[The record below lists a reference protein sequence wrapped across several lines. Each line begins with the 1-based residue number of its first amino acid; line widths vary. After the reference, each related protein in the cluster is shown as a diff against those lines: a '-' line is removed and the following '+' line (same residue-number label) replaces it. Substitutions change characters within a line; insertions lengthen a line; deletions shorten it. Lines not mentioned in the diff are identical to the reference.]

1 MKILDRYILST
12 YLKTFFSV
20 FTILM
25 LIFILQSVWV
35 YISELA
41 GKDLEIE
48 IILKFLIYVSPRIV
62 VLVLPLTILLASIMV
77 FGGFS
82 ENYEFAAMKSTGIS
96 LQRAM
101 KSLSVF
107 IVLLAVI
114 SFFFANSVIPF
125 AEFNFY
131 SLRRNIAK
139 VKPAMAIA
147 EGQFN
152 QLNDINIKV
161 AEKSGENGGFLRDV
175 IIHQKKGNVRGNF
188 TVIKANT
195 GEFISD
201 DTSDILQLVLF
212 DGNYYDEIQDK
223 DYTKRTKNRPQVK
236 STFDKYIINIDVSQ
250 FNNVDFENKEN
261 ITKHTMLNVT
271 DLKTAID
278 SLNTNRN
285 NILETFS
292 ETMLR
297 RTTYH
302 NLKLNFKQNELDSIT
317 TTEAV
322 DILKLYEERNSI
334 QIIDLALNTIK
345 KAKNDLT
352 SKSKAMLNSLVN
364 VNKHV
369 VALHDK
375 FALGLSCIILFFV
388 GAPLGALIR
397 KGGIGLPLII
407 AILIFLTYH
416 FIGLFAKNSSEDSS
430 VDPVLAAWL
439 SSLILL
445 PFSIYLTNR
454 ATKDRPLIDFD
465 SVLIPLKQLVASK
478 SDSDI
483 FDSQQL
489 TSEDT
494 SELESFE
501 NEKLIDIVKN
511 FRQFGLSLN
520 YKQRA
525 LKILNSRGISE
536 LQLKMAG
543 NLSNQKYE
551 NALRLY
557 IDFKEHSKLAL
568 NLNILTILLG
578 LGGFVLSNNGI
589 PVIGKILSVIAVLSL
604 LFFVVLFLK
613 STSNQ
618 SDFYK
623 LLSIKFLT
631 NSFVF
636 IILGIPL
643 FVLYRAFFIKK
654 MKEDLLKIS

>member
-1 MKILDRYILST
+1 LKILDRYILTT

-25 LIFILQSVWV
+25 MIFILQSVWV

-48 IILKFLIYVSPRIV
+48 IVLKFLLYVSPRIV
-62 VLVLPLTILLASIMV
+62 VLVLPLTVLLASIMV

-107 IVLLAVI
+107 IVFLAVI

-161 AEKSGENGGFLRDV
+161 AEKSGENGQYLKDV
-175 IIHQKKGNVRGNF
+175 IIHQKKGTFTGNF

-201 DTSDILQLVLF
+201 ETSDILQLVLF
-212 DGNYYDEIQDK
+212 DGNYYDEIQSK

-236 STFDKYIINIDVSQ
+236 STFEKYIINIDVSQ
-250 FNNVDFENKEN
+250 FNNIDFESKET
-261 ITKHTMLNVT
+261 ITKHTMLNVM

-278 SLNTNRN
+278 SLNTKRED
-285 NILETFS
+285 ILTTFS
-292 ETMLR
+292 ETMLK
-297 RTTYH
+297 RTNQHTL
-302 NLKLNFKQNELDSIT
+302 NLNYKLSELDSIT
-317 TTEAV
+317 ETV
-322 DILKLYEERNSI
+322 DILNLYEERKSI
-334 QIIDLALNTIK
+334 QLIDLALNTTKTAK
-345 KAKNDLT
+345 KDLT
-352 SKSKAMLNSLVN
+352 SKSKTMLDSLVT

-369 VALHDK
+369 VAFHDK

-430 VDPVLAAWL
+430 VDPVVAAWL

-454 ATKDRPLIDFD
+454 ATKDRALIDFD
-465 SVLIPLKQLVASK
+465 SVLIPLKRLVSSK
-478 SDSDI
+478 SDGEIVDV
-483 FDSQQL
+483 QQL

-494 SELESFE
+494 SELDQFE
-501 NEKLIDIVKN
+501 NDKLIDIVKN
-511 FRQFGLSLN
+511 FRQYGLSLN
-520 YKQRA
+520 YKQTA
-525 LKILNSRGISE
+525 LKILNTRGISE
-536 LQLKMAG
+536 LELKMAG
-543 NLSNQKYE
+543 NLSNQNYE

-557 IDFKEHSKLAL
+557 IDFKENSKLAL
-568 NLNILTILLG
+568 VLNVLTIVLG
-578 LGGFVLSNNGI
+578 LGGSFLSNNEFPTLGQ
-589 PVIGKILSVIAVLSL
+589 ILSGIAILSL
-604 LFFVVLFLK
+604 IFFVVVFQK
-613 STSNQ
+613 TTSNQ

-643 FVLYRAFFIKK
+643 FFLYRPYFIKK

>member
-1 MKILDRYILST
+1 MKILDRYILIT
-12 YLKTFFSV
+12 YLKTFISV

-25 LIFILQSVWV
+25 MIFILQSVWV

-41 GKDLEIE
+41 GKELEIE
-48 IILKFLIYVSPRIV
+48 IILKFLLYVSPRIV

-107 IVLLAVI
+107 IVFLAVI
-114 SFFFANSVIPF
+114 SFFFANSVIPY

-161 AEKSGENGGFLRDV
+161 AEKSGENGEFLKDV
-175 IIHQKKGNVRGNF
+175 IIHQKKGTYTGNF

-195 GEFISD
+195 GEFISNE
-201 DTSDILQLVLF
+201 TSDVLQLVLF
-212 DGNYYDEIQDK
+212 DGNYYDEIQHK

-236 STFDKYIINIDVSQ
+236 STFEKYIINIDVSQ
-250 FNNVDFENKEN
+250 FNNIDFKSKES
-261 ITKHTMLNVT
+261 ITKHTMLNVA

-278 SLNTNRN
+278 SLNRKRDTV
-285 NILETFS
+285 LTAFS
-292 ETMLR
+292 ETMLK
-297 RTTYH
+297 RTNHHTL
-302 NLKLNFKQNELDSIT
+302 NLNYKVREQDSIPKS
-317 TTEAV
+317 V
-322 DILKLYEERNSI
+322 DILKLYDERKSI
-334 QIIDLALNTIK
+334 QLIELALNTTKTAK
-345 KAKNDLT
+345 KDLT
-352 SKSKAMLNSLVN
+352 SKSKKMLNSLVT

-454 ATKDRPLIDFD
+454 ATKDRALIDFD
-465 SVLIPLKQLVASK
+465 SILIPLKRLVTSK
-478 SDSDI
+478 SDSEIVDV
-483 FDSQQL
+483 QQL

-494 SELESFE
+494 SELDGFE
-501 NEKLIDIVKN
+501 NNKLIDVVKN

-520 YKQRA
+520 YKQTA

-536 LQLKMAG
+536 LELKMG
-543 NLSNQKYE
+543 GDLSNQNYE

-557 IDFKEHSKLAL
+557 IDFKENSKLAL
-568 NLNILTILLG
+568 LLNIFTIVLG
-578 LGGFVLSNNGI
+578 LGGSILSNNGI
-589 PVIGKILSVIAVLSL
+589 PVIGKILTGIAVLSL
-604 LFFVVLFLK
+604 IFFVVVFQK
-613 STSNQ
+613 TTSNQ

-636 IILGIPL
+636 ILLGIPL
-643 FVLYRAFFIKK
+643 FFLYRPFFIKK

>member
-1 MKILDRYILST
+1 MKILDRYILTT
-12 YLKTFFSV
+12 YLKTFFIV

-25 LIFILQSVWV
+25 MIFILQSVWV

-41 GKDLEIE
+41 GKDLEIVVV
-48 IILKFLIYVSPRIV
+48 LKFLLYVSPRIV

-107 IVLLAVI
+107 IVFLAVI

-152 QLNDINIKV
+152 QLNEINIKV
-161 AEKSGENGGFLRDV
+161 AEKSGENGEFLRDV
-175 IIHQKKGNVRGNF
+175 IIHQKKGTYTGNF

-201 DTSDILQLVLF
+201 ESSDILQLVLF
-212 DGNYYDEIQDK
+212 DGNYYDEIQHK

-236 STFDKYIINIDVSQ
+236 STFEKYIINIDVSQ
-250 FNNVDFENKEN
+250 FNNIDFESKEN
-261 ITKHTMLNVT
+261 ITKHTMLNVV

-278 SLNTNRN
+278 SLNIKRSDVLT
-285 NILETFS
+285 TFS
-292 ETMLR
+292 ETMLK
-297 RTTYH
+297 RTNHHTL
-302 NLKLNFKQNELDSIT
+302 NLNYKVSELDSIT
-317 TTEAV
+317 ETV
-322 DILKLYEERNSI
+322 DVLKLYEERKSI
-334 QIIDLALNTIK
+334 QLIELALNTTKTAK
-345 KAKNDLT
+345 KDLT
-352 SKSKAMLNSLVN
+352 SRSKTMLDTLVT

-397 KGGIGLPLII
+397 KGGIGLPLVI

-454 ATKDRPLIDFD
+454 ATKDRALIDFD
-465 SVLIPLKQLVASK
+465 SILIPLKNLVTSK
-478 SDSDI
+478 SDCEIVDK
-483 FDSQQL
+483 QQL
-489 TSEDT
+489 TSENT
-494 SELESFE
+494 SELDGFD
-501 NEKLIDIVKN
+501 NDKLIDIIKN

-520 YKQRA
+520 YKQTA

-536 LQLKMAG
+536 LELKMGG
-543 NLSNQKYE
+543 NLSNQNYE

-557 IDFKEHSKLAL
+557 IDFKENSKLAL
-568 NLNILTILLG
+568 VLNILTIIFG
-578 LGGFVLSNNGI
+578 LGGSFLSDNEI
-589 PVIGKILSVIAVLSL
+589 PVMGKILSGIAILSL
-604 LFFVVLFLK
+604 IFFVVVFQK
-613 STSNQ
+613 TTSNQ

-643 FVLYRAFFIKK
+643 FFLYRPFFIKK
-654 MKEDLLKIS
+654 MKEDLKKIS

>member
-1 MKILDRYILST
+1 MKILDRYILTT

-25 LIFILQSVWV
+25 MIFILQSVWV

-48 IILKFLIYVSPRIV
+48 VVLKFLLYVSPRIV

-107 IVLLAVI
+107 IVFLAVI

-152 QLNDINIKV
+152 QLNEINIKV
-161 AEKSGENGGFLRDV
+161 AEKSGENGEFLRDV
-175 IIHQKKGNVRGNF
+175 IIHQKKGSFSGNF

-195 GEFISD
+195 GEFISNE
-201 DTSDILQLVLF
+201 TSDVLQLVLF
-212 DGNYYDEIQDK
+212 DGNYYDEIQHK
-223 DYTKRTKNRPQVK
+223 DYTKRTKNRPLVK
-236 STFDKYIINIDVSQ
+236 STFEKYIINIDVSQ
-250 FNNVDFENKEN
+250 FNNIDFESKES
-261 ITKHTMLNVT
+261 ITKHTMLNVV

-278 SLNTNRN
+278 SLNVKRSEVLT
-285 NILETFS
+285 TFS
-292 ETMLR
+292 ETMLK
-297 RTTYH
+297 RTNHHT
-302 NLKLNFKQNELDSIT
+302 LNQNYKVSELDSIT
-317 TTEAV
+317 ENV
-322 DILKLYEERNSI
+322 DILKLYDERKSI
-334 QIIDLALNTIK
+334 QLIDLALNTTKTAK
-345 KAKNDLT
+345 KELT
-352 SKSKAMLNSLVN
+352 SKSKTMLDSLVT

-397 KGGIGLPLII
+397 KGGIGLPLVI

-454 ATKDRPLIDFD
+454 ATKDRALIDFD
-465 SVLIPLKQLVASK
+465 SVLIPLKRLVTSK
-478 SDSDI
+478 SDTEIVDTL
-483 FDSQQL
+483 QL
-489 TSEDT
+489 SSENT
-494 SELESFE
+494 SELDGFD
-501 NEKLIDIVKN
+501 NKKLIDIIKN

-520 YKQRA
+520 YRQTA
-525 LKILNSRGISE
+525 IKILNSRGISE
-536 LQLKMAG
+536 LELKLGG

-551 NALRLY
+551 NALRLF
-557 IDFKEHSKLAL
+557 IDFKENSKLAL
-568 NLNILTILLG
+568 VLNILTIILG
-578 LGGFVLSNNGI
+578 LGGSILAENGI
-589 PVIGKILSVIAVLSL
+589 PIIGKITSGFAILGLI
-604 LFFVVLFLK
+604 FFVVVFQK

-643 FVLYRAFFIKK
+643 FFLYRPFFIKK

>member
-1 MKILDRYILST
+1 M
-12 YLKTFFSV
+12 
-20 FTILM
+20 M
-25 LIFILQSVWV
+25 IFILQSVWV

-48 IILKFLIYVSPRIV
+48 VVLKFLLYVSPRIV

-107 IVLLAVI
+107 IVFLAVI

-152 QLNDINIKV
+152 QLNEINIKV
-161 AEKSGENGGFLRDV
+161 AEKSGENGEFLRDV
-175 IIHQKKGNVRGNF
+175 IIHQKKGSFSGNF

-195 GEFISD
+195 GEFISNE
-201 DTSDILQLVLF
+201 TSDVLQLVLF
-212 DGNYYDEIQDK
+212 DGNYYDEIQHK
-223 DYTKRTKNRPQVK
+223 DYTKRTKNRPLVK
-236 STFDKYIINIDVSQ
+236 STFEKYIINIDVSQ
-250 FNNVDFENKEN
+250 FNNIDFESKES
-261 ITKHTMLNVT
+261 ITKHTMLNVV

-278 SLNTNRN
+278 SLNVKRSEVLT
-285 NILETFS
+285 TFS
-292 ETMLR
+292 ETMLK
-297 RTTYH
+297 RTNHHT
-302 NLKLNFKQNELDSIT
+302 LNQNYKVSELDSIT
-317 TTEAV
+317 ENV
-322 DILKLYEERNSI
+322 DILKLYDERKSI
-334 QIIDLALNTIK
+334 QLIDLALNTTKTAK
-345 KAKNDLT
+345 KELT
-352 SKSKAMLNSLVN
+352 SKSKTMLDSLVT

-397 KGGIGLPLII
+397 KGGIGLPLVI

-454 ATKDRPLIDFD
+454 ATKDRALIDFD
-465 SVLIPLKQLVASK
+465 SVLIPLKRLVTSK
-478 SDSDI
+478 SDTEIVDTL
-483 FDSQQL
+483 QL
-489 TSEDT
+489 SSENT
-494 SELESFE
+494 SELDGFD
-501 NEKLIDIVKN
+501 NKKLIDIIKN

-520 YKQRA
+520 YRQTA
-525 LKILNSRGISE
+525 IKILNSRGISE
-536 LQLKMAG
+536 LELKLGG

-551 NALRLY
+551 NALRLF
-557 IDFKEHSKLAL
+557 IDFKENSKLAL
-568 NLNILTILLG
+568 VLNILTIILG
-578 LGGFVLSNNGI
+578 LGGSILAENGI
-589 PVIGKILSVIAVLSL
+589 PIIGKITSGFAILGLI
-604 LFFVVLFLK
+604 FFVVVFQK

-643 FVLYRAFFIKK
+643 FFLYRPFFIKK

>member
-1 MKILDRYILST
+1 
-12 YLKTFFSV
+12 
-20 FTILM
+20 
-25 LIFILQSVWV
+25 
-35 YISELA
+35 
-41 GKDLEIE
+41 
-48 IILKFLIYVSPRIV
+48 
-62 VLVLPLTILLASIMV
+62 
-77 FGGFS
+77 
-82 ENYEFAAMKSTGIS
+82 
-96 LQRAM
+96 M

-107 IVLLAVI
+107 IVFLAVI

-161 AEKSGENGGFLRDV
+161 AEKSGENGGFLKDV

-261 ITKHTMLNVT
+261 ITKHTMLNVK

-292 ETMLR
+292 ETMLK

-302 NLKLNFKQNELDSIT
+302 NLKLNFKQNELNSIT

-334 QIIDLALNTIK
+334 QIIDLALNIIK

-465 SVLIPLKQLVASK
+465 SVLIPLKQLVAFK
-478 SDSDI
+478 SDSEI

-568 NLNILTILLG
+568 VLNILTILLG

-589 PVIGKILSVIAVLSL
+589 PVIGKILSIIAVLSL

-643 FVLYRAFFIKK
+643 FVLYRPFFIKK

>member
-1 MKILDRYILST
+1 LKILDRYILTT

-25 LIFILQSVWV
+25 MIFILQSVWV

-48 IILKFLIYVSPRIV
+48 IVLKFLLYVSPRIV
-62 VLVLPLTILLASIMV
+62 ILVLPLTILLASIMV

-107 IVLLAVI
+107 IVFLAVI
-114 SFFFANSVIPF
+114 SFFFANSVIPY

-152 QLNDINIKV
+152 QLNEINIKV
-161 AEKSGENGGFLRDV
+161 AEKSGENGEFLRDV
-175 IIHQKKGNVRGNF
+175 IIHQKKGNFTGNF
-188 TVIKANT
+188 TVIKSKT

-201 DTSDILQLVLF
+201 DSSNILQLVLF
-212 DGNYYDEIQDK
+212 DGNYYDEVQSK
-223 DYTKRTKNRPQVK
+223 DYTKRTKNRPLVK
-236 STFDKYIINIDVSQ
+236 STFEKYIINIDVSQ
-250 FNNVDFENKEN
+250 FNNIDFEKKEN
-261 ITKHTMLNVT
+261 ITKHTMLNVV
-271 DLKTAID
+271 DLKTTID

-285 NILETFS
+285 NVLTTFS
-292 ETMLR
+292 ETMLQ
-297 RTTYH
+297 RTNQHTL
-302 NLKLNFKQNELDSIT
+302 NLNYKLSEQDSL
-317 TTEAV
+317 TETV
-322 DILKLYEERNSI
+322 DILKLYKERKKI
-334 QIIDLALNTIK
+334 QLIDLALNTIK
-345 KAKNDLT
+345 TAKKDLNT
-352 SKSKAMLNSLVN
+352 KSKTMLNTLVN
-364 VNKHV
+364 VNQHI
-369 VALHDK
+369 VAFHDK

-397 KGGIGLPLII
+397 KGGIGLPLVI

-430 VDPVLAAWL
+430 IDPVVAAWL

-454 ATKDRPLIDFD
+454 ATKDRAMIDFD
-465 SVLIPLKQLVASK
+465 SILIPLKQLLTSK
-478 SDSDI
+478 SDSEFVDI
-483 FDSQQL
+483 HQIA
-489 TSEDT
+489 SEDT
-494 SELESFE
+494 SELDHFE
-501 NEKLIDIVKN
+501 NHKLIDVVKN

-520 YKQRA
+520 YKQTA
-525 LKILNSRGISE
+525 LKILNKRGISE
-536 LQLKMAG
+536 LELKMSG
-543 NLSNQKYE
+543 NLSNQNYE
-551 NALRLY
+551 NALRNY
-557 IDFKEHSKLAL
+557 IDFKENSKLAL
-568 NLNILTILLG
+568 VFNLLTIVLG
-578 LGGFVLSNNGI
+578 FGGSILSNNEFSTIGQAMNGI
-589 PVIGKILSVIAVLSL
+589 AIISL
-604 LFFVVLFLK
+604 IFFVIVFQK
-613 STSNQ
+613 TTSNQ

-623 LLSIKFLT
+623 LLNIKFLT
-631 NSFVF
+631 NAFVF

-643 FVLYRAFFIKK
+643 FFFYRIFFIKK

>member
-1 MKILDRYILST
+1 MKILDRYILTT

-25 LIFILQSVWV
+25 MIFILQSVWV

-48 IILKFLIYVSPRIV
+48 IVLKFLLYVSPRIV

-107 IVLLAVI
+107 IVFLAVI
-114 SFFFANSVIPF
+114 SFFFANSVIPY

-152 QLNDINIKV
+152 QLNEINIKV
-161 AEKSGENGGFLRDV
+161 AEKSGENGELLRDV
-175 IIHQKKGNVRGNF
+175 IIHQKKGNISGNF
-188 TVIKANT
+188 TVIKSKT

-201 DTSDILQLVLF
+201 DTTDVLQLVLI
-212 DGNYYDEIQDK
+212 DGNYYDEVQPK
-223 DYTKRTKNRPQVK
+223 DYTKRTKNRPFVK
-236 STFDKYIINIDVSQ
+236 STFEKYIINIDVSQ
-250 FNNVDFENKEN
+250 FNNIDFEKKEN
-261 ITKHTMLNVT
+261 ITKQTMLNVV

-278 SLNTNRN
+278 SLNTKRN
-285 NILETFS
+285 NVLTKFS
-292 ETMLR
+292 ETMLQ
-297 RTTYH
+297 RTNHHTL
-302 NLKLNFKQNELDSIT
+302 NLNYKLSELDSIIQK
-317 TTEAV
+317 V
-322 DILKLYEERNSI
+322 DVLKLYEERKMIQLIDISLNSI
-334 QIIDLALNTIK
+334 KTAKKDLNSR
-345 KAKNDLT
+345 
-352 SKSKAMLNSLVN
+352 SKTMLNSMVN
-364 VNKHV
+364 INKHI
-369 VALHDK
+369 VAFHDK

-397 KGGIGLPLII
+397 KGGIGLPMII

-430 VDPVLAAWL
+430 IDPVLAAWL

-454 ATKDRPLIDFD
+454 ATKDRALIDLD
-465 SVLIPLKQLVASK
+465 SILIPLKQLVTSK
-478 SDSDI
+478 SDKELIDI
-483 FDSQQL
+483 IQIS
-489 TSEDT
+489 SEDS
-494 SELESFE
+494 SELDQFE
-501 NEKLIDIVKN
+501 NKKLIDIVKN

-520 YKQRA
+520 YKQTA

-536 LQLKMAG
+536 LELKMGG
-543 NLSNQKYE
+543 NLSNQTYE
-551 NALRLY
+551 NALRNY
-557 IDFKEHSKLAL
+557 IDFKENSKLAL
-568 NLNILTILLG
+568 ILNLLTIILG
-578 LGGFVLSNNGI
+578 FGGSILSNNEFQI
-589 PVIGKILSVIAVLSL
+589 IGQSMSVIAILSL
-604 LFFVVLFLK
+604 IFFVVVFQK
-613 STSNQ
+613 TTSNQ

-623 LLSIKFLT
+623 LLNIKFLT
-631 NSFVF
+631 NAFVF

-643 FVLYRAFFIKK
+643 FILYRIFFIKK

>member
-1 MKILDRYILST
+1 MKILDRYILTT

-25 LIFILQSVWV
+25 MIFILQSVWV

-48 IILKFLIYVSPRIV
+48 IVLKFLLYVSPRIV

-107 IVLLAVI
+107 IVFLAVI

-161 AEKSGENGGFLRDV
+161 AEKSGENGEYLRDV
-175 IIHQKKGNVRGNF
+175 IIHQKKGTFTGNF

-201 DTSDILQLVLF
+201 ETSDILQLVLF
-212 DGNYYDEIQDK
+212 DGNYYDEIQSK

-236 STFDKYIINIDVSQ
+236 STFEKYIINIDVSQ
-250 FNNVDFENKEN
+250 FNDIDFESKET
-261 ITKHTMLNVT
+261 ITKHTMLNVV

-278 SLNTNRN
+278 SLNIKRSDVLT
-285 NILETFS
+285 TFS
-292 ETMLR
+292 ETMLK
-297 RTTYH
+297 RTNQHTL
-302 NLKLNFKQNELDSIT
+302 NLNYKLSELDSIT
-317 TTEAV
+317 ETV
-322 DILKLYEERNSI
+322 DILNLYEERKRI
-334 QIIDLALNTIK
+334 QLIDLALNTTKTAK
-345 KAKNDLT
+345 KDLT
-352 SKSKAMLNSLVN
+352 AKSKTMLDSLVT

-369 VALHDK
+369 VAFHDK

-430 VDPVLAAWL
+430 VDPVVAAWL

-454 ATKDRPLIDFD
+454 ATKDRALIDFD
-465 SVLIPLKQLVASK
+465 SVLIPLKRLVSSK
-478 SDSDI
+478 SDGEIVDV
-483 FDSQQL
+483 QQL

-494 SELESFE
+494 SELDQFE
-501 NEKLIDIVKN
+501 NDKLIDIVKN
-511 FRQFGLSLN
+511 FRQYGLSLN
-520 YKQRA
+520 YKQTA
-525 LKILNSRGISE
+525 LKILNTRGISE
-536 LQLKMAG
+536 LELKMAG
-543 NLSNQKYE
+543 NLSNQNYE

-557 IDFKEHSKLAL
+557 IDFKENSKLTLVL
-568 NLNILTILLG
+568 NVLTIVLG
-578 LGGFVLSNNGI
+578 LGGSFLSNNEFPTLGQ
-589 PVIGKILSVIAVLSL
+589 ILSGIAILSL
-604 LFFVVLFLK
+604 IFFVVVFQK
-613 STSNQ
+613 TTSNQ

-643 FVLYRAFFIKK
+643 FFLYRPFFIKK

>member
-25 LIFILQSVWV
+25 MIFILQSVWV

-48 IILKFLIYVSPRIV
+48 IVLKFLLYVSPRIV
-62 VLVLPLTILLASIMV
+62 ILVLPLTILLASIMV

-107 IVLLAVI
+107 IVFLAVI
-114 SFFFANSVIPF
+114 SFFFANSVIPY

-131 SLRRNIAK
+131 NLRKNIAK

-152 QLNDINIKV
+152 QLDDINIKV
-161 AEKSGENGGFLRDV
+161 AEKSGENGEFLRDV
-175 IIHQKKGNVRGNF
+175 IIHQKKGSFTGNF
-188 TVIKANT
+188 TVIKSKT

-201 DTSDILQLVLF
+201 DTSNLLQLVLI
-212 DGNYYDEIQDK
+212 DGNYYDEVQPK
-223 DYTKRTKNRPQVK
+223 DYTKRTKNRPLVK
-236 STFDKYIINIDVSQ
+236 STFEKYIINIDVSQ
-250 FNNVDFENKEN
+250 FNNIDFEKKET
-261 ITKHTMLNVT
+261 ITKHTMLNVV

-278 SLNTNRN
+278 SLNINRN
-285 NILETFS
+285 NVLTKFS
-292 ETMLR
+292 ETMLQ
-297 RTTYH
+297 RTNQHTL
-302 NLKLNFKQNELDSIT
+302 NLNYKLSEQDSLIET
-317 TTEAV
+317 V
-322 DILKLYEERNSI
+322 DVLMLYKERKKI
-334 QIIDLALNTIK
+334 QLIDLALNTIK
-345 KAKNDLT
+345 TAKKDLNT
-352 SKSKAMLNSLVN
+352 KSKTMLNTLVN
-364 VNKHV
+364 VNQHI
-369 VALHDK
+369 VAFHDK

-397 KGGIGLPLII
+397 KGGIGLPLVI

-430 VDPVLAAWL
+430 IDPVVAAWL

-454 ATKDRPLIDFD
+454 ATKDRALIDFD
-465 SVLIPLKQLVASK
+465 SILIPLKHLLTSK
-478 SDSDI
+478 SDSEFVDI
-483 FDSQQL
+483 HQIA
-489 TSEDT
+489 SEDT
-494 SELESFE
+494 SELDQFE
-501 NEKLIDIVKN
+501 NHKLIDVVKN

-520 YKQRA
+520 YKQAA
-525 LKILNSRGISE
+525 LKILNKRGISE
-536 LQLKMAG
+536 LELKMGG
-543 NLSNQKYE
+543 NLSNQNYE
-551 NALRLY
+551 NALRNY
-557 IDFKEHSKLAL
+557 IDFKENSNLAL
-568 NLNILTILLG
+568 VFNLLTIVLG
-578 LGGFVLSNNGI
+578 FGGSILSNNEFST
-589 PVIGKILSVIAVLSL
+589 IGQAMSGIAVISL
-604 LFFVVLFLK
+604 IFFVIVFQK
-613 STSNQ
+613 TTSNQ

-623 LLSIKFLT
+623 LLNVKFLT
-631 NSFVF
+631 NAFVF

-643 FVLYRAFFIKK
+643 FFLYRIFFIKK